1 MTIQSPFPA
10 MGSGEIF
17 RTESDTETEIMY
29 LDMPRFDAAPLI
41 AIATW

>member
-17 RTESDTETEIMY
+17 LTESGTETEIMY
-29 LDMPRFDAAPLI
+29 RHRFELPEFSKLPC
-41 AIATW
+41 